1 MRIKNSLFMK
11 YLLTYM
17 VVNLVTILLFGVFI
31 YSENINEA
39 RDGIIK
45 EFKTSFNS
53 MRSNLDN
60 QLYSIYDLSV
70 ILQAKKD
77 IKDCSQILD
86 IQPGY
91 VSTLNSISLELQPY
105 SYTDS
110 FINELIL
117 YFPLNGIFVSSKTV
131 GLYPGVFYEV
141 VLGYKHLNY
150 SQWRSQIIQRQFMN
164 YYTYKDS
171 RTDNQYIDIY
181 HDLPLSKGIEKIT
194 MIVRIDAKETISGL
208 DHLLQNGAIVLL
220 ADNEGNIIYSSS
232 LDDYLPSALEMQKT
246 EDGQIITLNN
256 NKYFVLAD
264 RMESIQWQYM
274 IFIPENLFLKEER
287 QIIQSMVIHFM
298 SILVAGAVMAI
309 AFSFYN
315 TIPVKRLLRSLSL
328 NSDYKLV
335 SVGNEYNTLDNYIQN
350 LMKNNQQLKSEMN
363 KRIEHIKIDFIERLI
378 RGNFTSLDEI
388 RTTAEYAGLTID
400 YKYYIVAV
408 LELPGYSNEINSEFI
423 KEMDMTLIVINNII
437 QNNVSRNVLVYKNDF
452 KKIVMIYCLD
462 ETASASTVYDNVKF
476 LMETVNKNLNIR
488 LRCAIS
494 NEVNDISYVSAAY
507 YSLVSQL
514 RNSDTLPHEQ
524 IVFMENIQVD
534 SYFYP
539 IDIENK
545 LLNYIKSGNSEEA
558 KNILS
563 YLFSQNQEK
572 FMISIP
578 GTLYFIY
585 ALKCTFIRAKNE
597 IKLEGKEENDRF
609 DFIIYLNKDT
619 DLSECF
625 HHLNELID
633 ILCSSVNERKTKR
646 NKELIEAINDFIR
659 VNYSNIQLSLSMIA
673 SKFMMTENYISFF
686 YKKETGQNIS
696 NFIEATRLEK
706 AYEKLGE
713 GKETV
718 KDIAFSVGY
727 TNINTFYKAFKRY
740 FGTSPRNV
748 TKEIQLE

>member
-1 MRIKNSLFMK
+1 
-11 YLLTYM
+11 M
-17 VVNLVTILLFGVFI
+17 VVNLVTTLLFGVFV
-31 YSENINEA
+31 YRENIHEA
-39 RDGIIK
+39 RNDILN
-45 EFKTSFNS
+45 EYRTSFS
-53 MRSNLDN
+53 GVCSDLDN
-60 QLYSIYDLSV
+60 QLSSIYDLSV

-77 IKDCSQILD
+77 IKDSGQILT
-86 IQPGY
+86 IQPSY
-91 VSTLNSISLELQPY
+91 VSTLNSISSELQPY

-110 FINELIL
+110 FIKELIL
-117 YFPLNGIFVSSKTV
+117 YFPMNELFVSSNTV
-131 GLYPGVFYEV
+131 GLYPQVFYDV
-141 VLGYKHLNY
+141 VLGYKDLSY
-150 SQWRSQIIQRQFMN
+150 PQWRENIIQQQFMN
-164 YYTYKDS
+164 YHTYMDN
-171 RTDNQYIDIY
+171 RTGNHYIDIM
-181 HDLPLSKGIEKIT
+181 HDLPFSKGIEKIT
-194 MIVRIDAKETISGL
+194 MIVRIEAKEITSGIE
-208 DHLLQNGAIVLL
+208 HLLQNGAIVLL
-220 ADNEGNIIYSSS
+220 VDNKGNVVYSSN
-232 LDDYLPSALEMQKT
+232 LDEYFPSALEMQKFV
-246 EDGQIITLNN
+246 DGRKITLNN
-256 NKYFVLAD
+256 SRYFILSD
-264 RMESIQWQYM
+264 RMKSIQWRYM
-274 IFIPENLFLKEER
+274 MFIPENLLLKEEQ
-287 QIIQSMVIHFM
+287 QIVQSIVIHFL

-315 TIPVKRLLRSLSL
+315 TIPVKKLLKSLSL
-328 NSDYKLV
+328 HSEYNLV
-335 SVGNEYNTLDNYIQN
+335 SVGNEYNTLDYYIQN
-350 LMKNNQQLKSEMN
+350 LMKNNQQLKNEMN
-363 KRIEHIKIDFIERLI
+363 KRIEHIKINFIERLI
-378 RGNFTSLDEI
+378 RGSFNSLDEI
-388 RTTAEYAGLTID
+388 RTTAEYAGLTIN
-400 YKYYIVAV
+400 YKYYVVAV
-408 LELPGYSNEINSEFI
+408 LELLGYNNEINSEII
-423 KEMDMTLIVINNII
+423 KEMDMSLIVIKNII
-437 QNNVSRNVLVYKNDF
+437 QNNVGRNVLVHKNDY

-462 ETASASTVYDNVKF
+462 ENASTSKVYNNIKLLIEV
-476 LMETVNKNLNIR
+476 VNKNLNIR

-609 DFIIYLNKDT
+609 DFIIYLNKNS
-619 DLSECF
+619 DLNECLDQF
-625 HHLNELID
+625 NELID
-633 ILCSSVNERKTKR
+633 LLCNSVNEKKTKR
-646 NKELIEAINDFIR
+646 NKELVEAINNFIR

-673 SKFMMTENYISFF
+673 SKFMMTENYISYF

-696 NFIEATRLEK
+696 NVIEATRLEK
-706 AYEKLGE
+706 AYEKLEE
-713 GKETV
+713 GKDTV

-748 TKEIQLE
+748 TKDLQLK